1 MGIGSSVAGFIRD
14 VIVGLFAIACL
25 IVIALVMNDGKFL
38 EEVSPEEKVVATTDE
53 AAEQRIV
60 FDSTTTLTDMMSTQK
75 VLESLGI
82 QLNFDA
88 MKFNNEG
95 TLQSLT
101 LRIENSEG
109 KKEVLI
115 SDDVKNNAISFDAKL
130 FIPEN

>member
-109 KKEVLI
+109 KKEVLV